1 MTYHLL
7 CPPAS
12 LDTTPALGSNQA
24 LSAPSLFLSRNELA
38 ALARPAGAT
47 PPHKGTEPGAELGRD
62 MGADMGERVLAVTQ
76 WLLLLLAVYACVA
89 AVLAA

>member
-7 CPPAS
+7 SPPAS
-12 LDTTPALGSNQA
+12 LDTTPARGSNQA
-24 LSAPSLFLSRNELA
+24 PSAPSLFLSRNELA

-47 PPHKGTEPGAELGRD
+47 PPHQVTEPGAD
-62 MGADMGERVLAVTQ
+62 VGEKVLAVTQ